1 MRNWLV
7 QIFAP
12 KECVLPKDLVYLI
25 LDYAN
30 MARFSRN
37 ASYFYIYA
45 SPHPLKRFTIEQK
58 KSRNSKTWHR
68 STTLRF

>member
-12 KECVLPKDLVYLI
+12 KDCALHEDLVYLI

-37 ASYFYIYA
+37 ASYDAY
-45 SPHPLKRFTIEQK
+45 PLKRFTIEQK
-58 KSRNSKTWHR
+58 K
-68 STTLRF
+68 LEGQ

>member
-12 KECVLPKDLVYLI
+12 KECVLHKDLVYLI
-25 LDYAN
+25 LDFAN

-58 KSRNSKTWHR
+58 K
-68 STTLRF
+68 LEEQ

>member
-45 SPHPLKRFTIEQK
+45 SPYPLKRFTIK
-58 KSRNSKTWHR
+58 KNSRVNKTCHR
-68 STTLRF
+68 STTLKF